1 MAVWGMGSFF
11 NGADNQFDNFI
22 KENFVCMLWNENDVP
37 EFYAMMKEIQLG
49 DIIYLKSFK
58 RGSDEMHVNAVGI
71 VTETF
76 KNKNY
81 HSGYE
86 TCNNQI
92 GVEWINTNSNEVI
105 KVNNIYKQ
113 RKTTLC
119 KEYDKRVV
127 KEIVKLIQN
136 KKK

>member
-92 GVEWINTNSNEVI
+92 GVE
-105 KVNNIYKQ
+105 YK
-113 RKTTLC
+113 L
-119 KEYDKRVV
+119 KRSY
-127 KEIVKLIQN
+127 
-136 KKK
+136 

>member
-1 MAVWGMGSFF
+1 M
-11 NGADNQFDNFI
+11 
-22 KENFVCMLWNENDVP
+22 
-37 EFYAMMKEIQLG
+37 
-49 DIIYLKSFK
+49 
-58 RGSDEMHVNAVGI
+58 
-71 VTETF
+71 TETF

>member
-1 MAVWGMGSFF
+1 
-11 NGADNQFDNFI
+11 
-22 KENFVCMLWNENDVP
+22 
-37 EFYAMMKEIQLG
+37 MKEIQLG

-92 GVEWINTNSNEVI
+92 GDTNSSEVI